1 MDETGEVISMA
12 SVNPYT
18 MADYER
24 LKSAQ
29 GELSNLVQL
38 LDKGERCGVNCGT
51 ARAIRDE
58 MERKLQAI
66 EREFMSNPS
75 ELG

>member
-1 MDETGEVISMA
+1 MA
-12 SVNPYT
+12 SNNPYT

-29 GELSNLVQL
+29 RDIEELSKF

-51 ARAIRDE
+51 ARAIQTD
-58 MERKLQAI
+58 MASKLSAI
-66 EREFMSNPS
+66 EREFMSNPA
-75 ELG
+75 ELS